1 MRGRH
6 VFLDSLRLHGV
17 TKIFGNPGT
26 TETPM
31 LDTLI
36 DYPDIDYIMHL
47 HEGVAVGA
55 ANLYAQASNSTGVAN
70 MHVAPGLGN
79 AIGMIY
85 GGLKNSSPMVI
96 TAGAQDTRIRLRGP
110 LLGHDLVAM
119 AKPVV
124 KWSIQVEHADEMAM
138 IMARAF
144 KIAHEHP
151 QGPVFVALPINVME
165 EDTENAAYHAGKLS
179 IEGNASDSHLQQVAE
194 LINAASNPVIVAG
207 DDVVRDEARDTLV
220 ALSEKAGI
228 GVHLE
233 LITARFAFPSDH
245 DHFRNKLGPD
255 YTAINGSLGDHD
267 LIILIGGA
275 FFEEV
280 WYSPDSPFADNAR
293 VIQLESGPSRLAE
306 NIGVDIGIAGQ
317 LADSLSRLTSLV
329 NDAPDRRELLSQLK
343 RAENDAAAERIAAL
357 HDRDPMTAYRALT
370 EVAAAL
376 PDDAVIADESITAST
391 DVIRNFKL
399 GSTHLFYGAKGGG
412 IGQGVAG
419 APGVAVAHPNRPVV
433 CISGDGSSMY
443 SIQALWTAAHHKL
456 NILFVI
462 LSNREYRVLK
472 HNVDQ
477 YRRRFNA
484 QSNKP
489 YPHMDLSDPV
499 MSFTSMAEG
508 MGVPGAQVSKPG
520 KIAGAI
526 ADALNQEG
534 PFMLDLVVEGLE
546 TR

>member
-165 EDTENAAYHAGKLS
+165 EETENAAYHAGKLS
-179 IEGNASDSHLQQVAE
+179 MEGNASDSHLQQVAE

-267 LIILIGGA
+267 LVILIGGA

-293 VIQLESGPSRLAE
+293 VIQLESSPSRLAE

-343 RAENDAAAERIAAL
+343 QAENDAANEKFCL
-357 HDRDPMTAYRALT
+357 Y
-370 EVAAAL
+370 AAAFASRKGVSTC
-376 PDDAVIADESITAST
+376 DVDAPMI
-391 DVIRNFKL
+391 KL
-399 GSTHLFYGAKGGG
+399 GGFGGCPDKQPTNTKLTPYMEGGKAHKGLCGLPGGAF
-412 IGQGVAG
+412 
-419 APGVAVAHPNRPVV
+419 P
-433 CISGDGSSMY
+433 S
-443 SIQALWTAAHHKL
+443 
-456 NILFVI
+456 
-462 LSNREYRVLK
+462 
-472 HNVDQ
+472 
-477 YRRRFNA
+477 
-484 QSNKP
+484 
-489 YPHMDLSDPV
+489 
-499 MSFTSMAEG
+499 TSMPDFR
-508 MGVPGAQVSKPG
+508 PGCQTDFSRYDSILGSGLRVRVSK
-520 KIAGAI
+520 IY
-526 ADALNQEG
+526 
-534 PFMLDLVVEGLE
+534 
-546 TR
+546 